1 MTIEALIS
9 GCGFV
14 GAWLLV
20 AGPLYQGVLELR
32 EEDTDQTNADP
43 TSPVAPPPPPTTWWW
58 FLPPVMLVL
67 RRRRS
72 TKYHQTVLASLTP
85 QQRAHRKRFIHKATG
100 WFVVALG
107 GSFIAVKETW
117 ELAEHSESPHLVFV
131 AVLLSMFAIIGAT
144 TVLHAR
150 RRVHTKAE
158 EGTTDAVDDH

>member
-1 MTIEALIS
+1 MIESVIAW
-9 GCGFV
+9 CGFV

-32 EEDTDQTNADP
+32 EEDADRLDAGP
-43 TSPVAPPPPPTTWWW
+43 VSPSIAPPPPPSVWWW

-72 TKYHQTVLASLTP
+72 TEYHRTVLTTLTP
-85 QQRAHRKRFIHKATG
+85 GQRAHRQRFIRKATG

-117 ELAEHSESPHLVFV
+117 ELTERNESPEFVFPALLLV
-131 AVLLSMFAIIGAT
+131 MFAIVGAN
-144 TVLHAR
+144 TVLQAGR
-150 RRVHTKAE
+150 REQEDGRRPVPPTPS
-158 EGTTDAVDDH
+158 